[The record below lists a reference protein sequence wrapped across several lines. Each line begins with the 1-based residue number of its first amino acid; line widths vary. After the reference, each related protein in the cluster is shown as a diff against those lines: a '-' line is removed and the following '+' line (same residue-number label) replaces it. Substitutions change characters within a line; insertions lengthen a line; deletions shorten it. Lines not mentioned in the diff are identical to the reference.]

1 MNETDIIR
9 TSGIKKVYGGTI
21 ALAGADLSFRRGEVH
36 ALAGENGA
44 GKSTFCKILSGAIA
58 PTEGTVYID
67 GTAYRHLTPSESRAA
82 GISMIY
88 QEFNMVNDVPVYQ
101 YDLSGIQH
109 GQRRSGV

>member
-44 GKSTFCKILSGAIA
+44 GKSTFC
-58 PTEGTVYID
+58 
-67 GTAYRHLTPSESRAA
+67 
-82 GISMIY
+82 
-88 QEFNMVNDVPVYQ
+88 
-101 YDLSGIQH
+101 
-109 GQRRSGV
+109 

>member
-58 PTEGTVYID
+58 PPRALSTSTVRRTGT
-67 GTAYRHLTPSESRAA
+67 SR
-82 GISMIY
+82 
-88 QEFNMVNDVPVYQ
+88 P
-101 YDLSGIQH
+101 LSPG
-109 GQRRSGV
+109 RPASA